1 MGVMVKITKKG
12 RIKDYIF
19 LHTCILWYTMTS
31 ILSKAASRYPFLSF
45 KYILCFMGLF
55 LTLGSYAILWQQV
68 IKNFKPSV
76 GYSNKSVSLIWTMIF
91 SAIIFNERI
100 TLYNV
105 IGAVM
110 IIAGVLLVAQDE

>member
-1 MGVMVKITKKG
+1 MATMVKNKK
-12 RIKDYIF
+12 IKDYIF
-19 LHTCILWYTMTS
+19 LHICILWYTMTS
-31 ILSKAASRYPFLSF
+31 ILSKVASRYPFLSF
-45 KYILCFMGLF
+45 KYILCFVGIF

-68 IKNFKPSV
+68 IKRFKPSV

-105 IGAVM
+105 IGAV
-110 IIAGVLLVAQDE
+110 IIITGVILVAQDE